1 MIFAGKA
8 SVVGIGINRV
18 AGGFGVKVNL
28 SEPAPPDA
36 DLPETIDGV
45 PVHVEVVGA
54 LRSADR
60 SPDAAAR
67 SLRFLP
73 PGESQSRRVRP
84 LPFPRPERPQDAAER
99 PEQPFPSRSCDGA
112 TRIPPSPSASAVRSV
127 PSPGRAGTPGRLPP
141 APHRTA
147 PGRNPGSGKVRR
159 ECGCP
164 LSISMADGLIDQDAD
179 RDEPGPIVVGTQLAG
194 ELAQMKEGGRLA
206 GAAADGLL
214 ISSDRANFSLAA
226 G

>member
-1 MIFAGKA
+1 MANADLERARAAKERAKVIFAGKA
-8 SVVGIGINRV
+8 SVVGVGINRV

-45 PVHVEVVGA
+45 PVRVEVVGA
-54 LRSADR
+54 SASADR

-67 SLRFLP
+67 SLRFLS

-84 LPFPRPERPQDAAER
+84 LPFPRPERPQDRRGASRAALSVPKPR
-99 PEQPFPSRSCDGA
+99 RGH
-112 TRIPPSPSASAVRSV
+112 PPSAHPPPQAPVRSV

-159 ECGCP
+159 ECGNRSQH
-164 LSISMADGLIDQDAD
+164 LH
-179 RDEPGPIVVGTQLAG
+179 
-194 ELAQMKEGGRLA
+194 GRWPYRS
-206 GAAADGLL
+206 GRR
-214 ISSDRANFSLAA
+214 SR
-226 G
+226 